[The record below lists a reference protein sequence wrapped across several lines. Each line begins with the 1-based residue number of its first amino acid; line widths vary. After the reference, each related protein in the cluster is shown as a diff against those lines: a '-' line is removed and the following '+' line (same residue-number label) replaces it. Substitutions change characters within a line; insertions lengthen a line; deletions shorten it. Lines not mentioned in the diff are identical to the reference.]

1 MRNKGA
7 DIHGDGT
14 GRRVRLGVLC
24 SGERD
29 GVGIALLSGAPKVN
43 TVRVGFARSHAH
55 SPSHPCPAR
64 VGGGGRIHTGMGL
77 GKQTSSVAARGSRLT
92 HRTGCLL
99 LDAPLQIPTSRAR
112 ALLRV
117 LVLPTLCVRV
127 ASLLPRLRDIRR
139 PFLPCP
145 LSFAAPSAIYDAARS
160 LGRATNN

>member
-64 VGGGGRIHTGMGL
+64 VG
-77 GKQTSSVAARGSRLT
+77 
-92 HRTGCLL
+92 
-99 LDAPLQIPTSRAR
+99 
-112 ALLRV
+112 
-117 LVLPTLCVRV
+117 
-127 ASLLPRLRDIRR
+127 
-139 PFLPCP
+139 
-145 LSFAAPSAIYDAARS
+145 
-160 LGRATNN
+160 LGRGWRTDPHGDGVGQADEQRSSAGL